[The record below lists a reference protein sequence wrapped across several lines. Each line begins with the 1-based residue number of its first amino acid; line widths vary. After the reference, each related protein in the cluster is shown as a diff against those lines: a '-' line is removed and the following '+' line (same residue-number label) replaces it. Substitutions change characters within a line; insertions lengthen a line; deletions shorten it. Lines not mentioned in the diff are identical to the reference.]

1 MLGGLI
7 VDFKLLV
14 IGWTEF
20 CWTHYRNSIPP
31 EFGYRLEVFQYKR
44 NQKDLL

>member
-20 CWTHYRNSIPP
+20 CWTFYPTRIRLQIGSISI
-31 EFGYRLEVFQYKR
+31 
-44 NQKDLL
+44 

>member
-20 CWTHYRNSIPP
+20 VGLTVGILSHQSSAT
-31 EFGYRLEVFQYKR
+31 
-44 NQKDLL
+44 D